1 MKRISIVITLLFCI
15 GGLIALWNA
24 NRTPSE
30 VITIYKTVP
39 YTPKSIRPTP
49 VQNVQS
55 PTSVPVAET
64 ERTADPDERE
74 KKEVLLEDD
83 AKLMPEADAF
93 SEWLE
98 QLDTE
103 LSEGPLSE
111 ERGEVAETDTAT
123 EIPYSELSRMVREAY
138 TMESILNEYDIY
150 VDELGKDV
158 CPKCVTY
165 NFHIARSQT
174 GQDHDQWCC
183 FECNP
188 RGGDVIDFVSWMEG
202 IDVTIAARDLAERAG
217 LLK

>member
-1 MKRISIVITLLFCI
+1 MKRIYIVITSLFCV
-15 GGLIALWNA
+15 GGLIGLWSA
-24 NRTPSE
+24 NRPPPE
-30 VITIYKTVP
+30 VIKIYKTVP
-39 YTPKSIRPTP
+39 YTPKSTRPMP
-49 VQNVQS
+49 VQSVQS

-64 ERTADPDERE
+64 ERTAYSDETE
-74 KKEVLLEDD
+74 KKEVLSEDD

-93 SEWLE
+93 SGWLE

-103 LSEGPLSE
+103 LSEAPLSE
-111 ERGEVAETDTAT
+111 ERGEVADTDTVT
-123 EIPYSELSRMVREAY
+123 EIPYSELSRRVREAY
-138 TMESILNEYDIY
+138 TMESVLNEYDVY

-165 NFHIARSQT
+165 NFHIVRSQT
-174 GQDHDQWCC
+174 GQDHDLWCC

-188 RGGDVIDFVSWMEG
+188 GGGDVIDFVSWMEG

>member
-1 MKRISIVITLLFCI
+1 MKRISIVITLLFSI

-24 NRTPSE
+24 NRPPPE

-39 YTPKSIRPTP
+39 YSPKSTRPMP

-64 ERTADPDERE
+64 ERTAYSNETA
-74 KKEVLLEDD
+74 KKEVLSEDD
-83 AKLMPEADAF
+83 AKLMPEAGAF

-103 LSEGPLSE
+103 LSEAPLSE
-111 ERGEVAETDTAT
+111 EREEVADADTVT
-123 EIPYSELSRMVREAY
+123 EIPYSELSRRVREAY
-138 TMESILNEYDIY
+138 TMESVLNEYDIY

-165 NFHIARSQT
+165 SFHIVRSQT
-174 GQDHDQWCC
+174 GQDPDLWCC

-188 RGGDVIDFVSWMEG
+188 GGGDVIDFVSWMEG

-217 LLK
+217 LLE